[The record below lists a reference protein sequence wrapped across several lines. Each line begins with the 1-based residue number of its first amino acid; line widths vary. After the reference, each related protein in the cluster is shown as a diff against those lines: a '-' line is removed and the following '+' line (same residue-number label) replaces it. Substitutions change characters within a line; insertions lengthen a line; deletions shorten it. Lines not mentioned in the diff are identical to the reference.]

1 MKQYEDS
8 EYIVKGIET
17 GDMRMPD
24 TGMVE
29 RVMTS
34 VIIDH
39 KGKKFS
45 YLGSAIL
52 LVYILF

>member
-34 VIIDH
+34 VIVEH
-39 KGKKFS
+39 KGNALI
-45 YLGSAIL
+45 YC
-52 LVYILF
+52 